1 MFKYYIKIAFRNF
14 RTNKLLF
21 AGSLATIS
29 LGALCISLLFSYVHN
44 ELTMNDFHKRGKDIY
59 LTIVRNGPESQ
70 WSVFQPSEFSMIDYK
85 DFPEVENSVSYKY
98 FEKGKMKLTYSDAK
112 FSPEGIKV
120 DSTFFKVFDFKL
132 KVGDKNS
139 ILNDPNSIVISEK
152 LAEIMFGDENPI
164 GKKVTLNYFTEKD
177 FIVAGIFEDP
187 PSNSIMTFDFMI
199 PENSG
204 RFFGSGTDFLL
215 MKNHFDKAAFLKKIE
230 SLGERHPAF
239 KKSKL
244 GIVSL
249 ESMYYNK
256 HNISEA
262 KNIFNRSGNEKNS
275 YIIFI
280 VIIVILTISV
290 LNFSNLQVININ
302 SNIKEIGI
310 NMIHGAQPQNQIFQ
324 KFVEIGVLIG
334 LSAILINGLF
344 HLLLPFFNKLMGTTL
359 SPDLWQVLLLNII
372 ILVVLASL
380 VLIYPI
386 VVMWRM
392 SLIKSL
398 KNKSYSENQLVGRKL
413 ITTIQYSLT
422 IILLV
427 ASIVVAKQLN
437 LMITKDLGY
446 SHKNVITTKI
456 FHHIPYPENSDDVDV
471 WNEYKR
477 QNDNQLKSIQFVKNE
492 LTSHSAIYDFSRGT
506 TPLEMDAI
514 PWKINDNTI
523 DYTTENTLNVTPSYI
538 NIYDFE
544 LVEGRFFDKEKDK
557 SRQLKLVINEA
568 AKKHWGIEDISEN
581 RIVNSYFPNEY
592 EIIGVVKDFNYEHLS
607 VKPRPVLMNYFEF
620 IDAEFIIKF
629 REGAVQE
636 GLKFVENLF
645 IDINPREPFEY
656 SFLSDEIAALYQK
669 EKRLSIIYMLFTI
682 IALIIS
688 AIGLFTIA
696 LYDTQKRVK
705 EIGIRKVN
713 GATIKEIL
721 IFLNKDFMLWVLVA
735 FIIACPIAFY
745 SVSKWLENFAY
756 KTDLSWW
763 IFALAGSI
771 TFTIAILSVS
781 WQSLKAAKSNPV
793 ESLRDE

>member
-1 MFKYYIKIAFRNF
+1 MFKYYIKIALRNF

-29 LGALCISLLFSYVHN
+29 LGTLCISLLFSYVQN
-44 ELTMNDFHKRGKDIY
+44 ELTMNDFHKREKDIY
-59 LTIVRNGPESQ
+59 LTVIQNSAESQ
-70 WSVFQPSEFSMIDYK
+70 WSVFEPSEFSLIDYNEY
-85 DFPEVENSVSYKY
+85 PEIESSVSFKY
-98 FEKGKMKLTYSDAK
+98 FEKGKMKLTYSGAK

-132 KVGDKNS
+132 KTGDKNS
-139 ILNDPNSIVISEK
+139 ILNDPNAIVISESLAK
-152 LAEIMFGDENPI
+152 LVFREVSPI
-164 GKKVTLNYFTEKD
+164 GKKVTLNYFIEKD
-177 FIVAGIFEDP
+177 FIVVGIFKDP
-187 PSNSIMTFDFMI
+187 PSNSTMTFDFII
-199 PENSG
+199 PQNSG

-215 MKNHFDKAAFLKKIE
+215 MKNHFDKASFLKKIE
-230 SLGERHPAF
+230 SLAERHPVF
-239 KKSKL
+239 KKSKI
-244 GIVSL
+244 GIVAL

-256 HNISEA
+256 HNVSGA
-262 KNIFNRSGNEKNS
+262 KRLFNRSGNEKNS
-275 YIIFI
+275 YIIII
-280 VIIVILTISV
+280 VIIVILIISV
-290 LNFSNLQVININ
+290 LNFSNLQIININ
-302 SNIKEIGI
+302 SNTKEIGV
-310 NMIHGAQPQNQIFQ
+310 NMIHGAQTHNQILQ
-324 KFVEIGVLIG
+324 KIVEIGLLI
-334 LSAILINGLF
+334 SVSTILINGLF
-344 HLLLPFFNKLMGTTL
+344 HLFLPFFNKLMETAL
-359 SPDLWQVLLLNII
+359 APDLWHVLLLNIT
-372 ILVVLASL
+372 ILVVFASL
-380 VLIYPI
+380 VLMYPT
-386 VVMWRM
+386 VVIWRL

-398 KNKSYSENQLVGRKL
+398 KNKSYSENQLLGRKL

-427 ASIVVAKQLN
+427 ASIVIVKQLN

-446 SHKNVITTKI
+446 SHENVIITKI
-456 FHHIPYPENSDDVDV
+456 FHRIPYPGNSEDEEI

-477 QNDNQLKSIQFVKNE
+477 ESENQLKSIQFVKNE
-492 LTSHSAIYDFSRGT
+492 LSSQSAIFDFTRGM
-506 TPLEMDAI
+506 TPLEMEAI

-523 DYTTENTLNVTPSYI
+523 DYTTENTLYVTPSYMSV
-538 NIYDFE
+538 YKLE

-568 AKKHWGIEDISEN
+568 AKKYWGIEDISKN

-592 EIIGVVKDFNYEHLS
+592 EIIGVVKDFNFEHLS
-607 VKPRPVLMNYFEF
+607 VKPKPVLMNYSED
-620 IDAEFIIKF
+620 IDAEFMIKF
-629 REGAVQE
+629 QEGAVQE

-645 IDINPREPFEY
+645 IDLNPKETFEY
-656 SFLSDEIAALYQK
+656 SFLSDDIAALYQK

-682 IALIIS
+682 IALFIS

-721 IFLNKDFMLWVLVA
+721 IILNKDFLIWVLVS

-745 SVSKWLENFAY
+745 SISKWLENFAY

-763 IFALAGSI
+763 AFVLAGI
-771 TFTIAILSVS
+771 VTFAIAILSVS

-793 ESLRDE
+793 EALRDE